1 MKNAFESFLWGII
14 AALGALVIEIT
25 AFFAFSAY
33 KNTEISFNIFFAIP
47 PFILISA
54 CIEEFFKYIII
65 SKKVESFSLEKS
77 YIVNS
82 MLVGL
87 GFFGVELGLIY
98 ISNEILPAWKIL
110 AEIAI
115 LHIGT
120 AGLIGYIIAVKNP
133 HKFFTFLFALSI
145 AVAFH
150 AAYNFLV
157 IKREFLQN
165 YAVFCLLGL
174 IILINIVNF
183 FRISGKINPD
193 SK

>member
-14 AALGALVIEIT
+14 AALGALVLEII
-25 AFFAFSAY
+25 AFLGISYNKNIDFSFSVFF
-33 KNTEISFNIFFAIP
+33 SFPF
-47 PFILISA
+47 FILIA
-54 CIEEFFKYIII
+54 AGIEEFFKYIII
-65 SKKVESFSLEKS
+65 SKKIESFSLEKS

-82 MLVGL
+82 LLVGL
-87 GFFGVELGLIY
+87 GFFAVELELINISSGLP
-98 ISNEILPAWKIL
+98 NWNILS
-110 AEIAI
+110 EIAL

-120 AGLIGYIIAVKNP
+120 AGIIGYIVAIKNP
-133 HKFFTFLFALSI
+133 RKFFTFLFALSF

-157 IKREFLQN
+157 IKRAFLQN